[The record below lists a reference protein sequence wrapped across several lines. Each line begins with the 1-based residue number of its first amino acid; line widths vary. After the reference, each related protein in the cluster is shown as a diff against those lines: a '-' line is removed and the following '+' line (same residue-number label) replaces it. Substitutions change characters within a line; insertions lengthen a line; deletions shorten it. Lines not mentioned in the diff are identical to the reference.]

1 MFDFNMSEIALIG
14 VVALV
19 LIGPKDL
26 PIAVKAV
33 TTMIKKA
40 RRMAA
45 EFQTHVDEMVKD
57 ADLGDLKESLNEIR
71 NFDLKGIVEKHVD
84 GDGSLRATLTE
95 DPFNPTPAVET
106 ASTETEQPTVEPLP
120 EIVAPPAEPVAED
133 PLAFLP
139 PSIAKPPEPPAFLP
153 PGIKLPSR

>member
-1 MFDFNMSEIALIG
+1 MFDFSMSEIALIG

-33 TTMIKKA
+33 TGMIKKA
-40 RRMAA
+40 RRMAS
-45 EFQTHVDEMVKD
+45 EFQTHVDDMVKD

-71 NFDLKGIVEKHVD
+71 NFDMNALVEKHVD
-84 GDGSLRATLTE
+84 GDGSLRNAFGDTMNQTPGSYSGLETVPTE
-95 DPFNPTPAVET
+95 NVIVIPP
-106 ASTETEQPTVEPLP
+106 QPEPIAIL
-120 EIVAPPAEPVAED
+120 AADD

-139 PSIAKPPEPPAFLP
+139 PRIAAPPMPPPFLP
-153 PGIKLPSR
+153 PTTTLPSR

>member
-1 MFDFNMSEIALIG
+1 MFDFSMSEIALIG

-33 TTMIKKA
+33 TGMIKKA
-40 RRMAA
+40 RRMAS
-45 EFQTHVDEMVKD
+45 EFQTHVDDMVKD

-71 NFDLKGIVEKHVD
+71 NFDVNALVEKHVD
-84 GDGSLRATLTE
+84 GDGTLRNAFGDTLNQTPTAYSGLETVPTE
-95 DPFNPTPAVET
+95 NVIVIPP
-106 ASTETEQPTVEPLP
+106 QPEP
-120 EIVAPPAEPVAED
+120 IAIAAADD

-139 PSIAKPPEPPAFLP
+139 PAIAAPPMPPPFLP
-153 PGIKLPSR
+153 PTTTLPSR

>member
-57 ADLGDLKESLNEIR
+57 ADLGDLKDSLNEIR

-84 GDGSLRATLTE
+84 GDGSLRSTLSE
-95 DPFNPTPAVET
+95 DPFNPVPAVDVAATEPET
-106 ASTETEQPTVEPLP
+106 A
-120 EIVAPPAEPVAED
+120 AEPVVELPATPAELKVED

-139 PSIAKPPEPPAFLP
+139 PAIAKPPAPPAFLP
-153 PGIKLPSR
+153 PGTTLPTS

>member
-33 TTMIKKA
+33 TTMVKKA

-57 ADLGDLKESLNEIR
+57 ADLGDLKDSLNEIR

-84 GDGSLRATLTE
+84 GDGSLRSTLSE
-95 DPFNPTPAVET
+95 DPFNPVPAVDVAATEPET
-106 ASTETEQPTVEPLP
+106 AAEPVVELP
-120 EIVAPPAEPVAED
+120 ATPAEPKVED

-139 PSIAKPPEPPAFLP
+139 PAIAKPPAPPAFLP
-153 PGIKLPSR
+153 PGTTLPTS

>member
-33 TTMIKKA
+33 TDLIKRA
-40 RRMAA
+40 RRMAS

-57 ADLGDLKESLNEIR
+57 ADLGDLKKTFDEVR
-71 NFDLKGIVEKHVD
+71 NFDLKGLVENTVD
-84 GDGSLRATLTE
+84 KDGSLRATFAEDLMNPATPDIATTSVPELT
-95 DPFNPTPAVET
+95 T
-106 ASTETEQPTVEPLP
+106 ALEP
-120 EIVAPPAEPVAED
+120 EPV
-133 PLAFLP
+133 P
-139 PSIAKPPEPPAFLP
+139 PVIDYPDFIPPHIAHPPEPPAFLP
-153 PGIKLPSR
+153 PGVTLTSR

>member
-57 ADLGDLKESLNEIR
+57 ADLGDLKDSLNEIR

-84 GDGSLRATLTE
+84 GDGSLRSTLSE
-95 DPFNPTPAVET
+95 DPFNPVPAVDVAATEPET
-106 ASTETEQPTVEPLP
+106 AAEPVVELP
-120 EIVAPPAEPVAED
+120 ATPAEPKVED

-139 PSIAKPPEPPAFLP
+139 PAIAKPPAPPAFLP
-153 PGIKLPSR
+153 PGTTLPTS

>member
-33 TTMIKKA
+33 TTMVKKA

-57 ADLGDLKESLNEIR
+57 ADLGDLKDSLNEIR

-84 GDGSLRATLTE
+84 GDGSLRSTLSE
-95 DPFNPTPAVET
+95 DPFNPVPAVDVAATEPET
-106 ASTETEQPTVEPLP
+106 A
-120 EIVAPPAEPVAED
+120 AEPVVELPATPAELKVED

-139 PSIAKPPEPPAFLP
+139 PAIAKPPAPPAFLP
-153 PGIKLPSR
+153 PGTTLPTS